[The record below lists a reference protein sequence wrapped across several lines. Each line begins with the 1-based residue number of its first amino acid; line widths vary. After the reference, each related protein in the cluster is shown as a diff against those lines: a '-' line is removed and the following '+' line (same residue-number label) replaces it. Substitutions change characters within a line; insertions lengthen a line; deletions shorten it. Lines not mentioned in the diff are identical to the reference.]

1 MRERI
6 LQAVAAEVDYRGL
19 KFSIRDVTSRIG
31 ISSKT
36 LYQQFESKESLVLA
50 LVKQS
55 IEEMRATEAAIR
67 EDKSRSTL
75 EKLKQALIIL
85 PGGIAMKDVRLLDEL
100 RNGYPE
106 AWRYADEYM
115 REGWVGIR
123 ALVDEG
129 IQQGFLQEFNFDPF
143 VQMYIGSMYRL
154 IEYQVA
160 RAGEMTLVEGI
171 TQVVDIL
178 LEGICSDKSDHK

>member
-6 LQAVAAEVDYRGL
+6 LQAVATEVGYRGL
-19 KFSIRDVTSRIG
+19 KFSIRDITSKLG

-36 LYQQFESKESLVLA
+36 LYQQFDSKESLVLA

-55 IEEMRATEAAIR
+55 IEEMRAAEAAIR
-67 EDKSRSTL
+67 EDISLTTL

-100 RNGYPE
+100 RSGYPE
-106 AWRYADEYM
+106 AWKCADEYM
-115 REGWVGIR
+115 REGWSGIR
-123 ALVDEG
+123 SMVDEG
-129 IQQGFLQEFNFDPF
+129 VEQGVLKEFSFDLF

-154 IEYQVA
+154 IEYQVSQN
-160 RAGEMTLVEGI
+160 GEMTFKEGI
-171 TQVVDIL
+171 TQVVNIL
-178 LEGICSDKSDHK
+178 LEGICKDKSDYK